1 MSLGLVGQKV
11 GMTRIFQEDGRSIPV
26 TVLQVEPNRVTQI
39 KTAATDGYEAIQVTI
54 GERRASRVTK
64 AMAGHYAKAKV
75 APGIGLWEFRTS
87 ADGSFSEMEVGSE
100 LNVDV
105 FAEGQKVDVQG
116 TTIGKGFAGVM
127 KRYNFGGLRA
137 SHGVSISHRSAGSI
151 GQCQDPGRV
160 FKGKKMAGHMGNVK
174 RTQQGLEVVR
184 IDGERNLILVKGSVP
199 GSKGGNVVIKP
210 SIKAKKTQGEG

>member
-11 GMTRIFQEDGRSIPV
+11 GMTRVFVEDGRSIPV
-26 TVLQVEPNRVTQI
+26 TVLQVEPNRVTQV
-39 KTAATDGYEAIQVTI
+39 KTEATDGYEAVQVTI
-54 GERRASRVTK
+54 GERRTTRVNK

-75 APGIGLWEFRTS
+75 APGIGLWEFRTP
-87 ADGSFSEMEVGSE
+87 AAEIEVGSE
-100 LNVDV
+100 LKVDL

-174 RTQQGLEVVR
+174 RTQQGLEIVR
-184 IDGERNLILVKGSVP
+184 VDGERNLLLVKGSVP

-210 SIKAKKTQGEG
+210 SIKSKKVAGEG

>member
-11 GMTRIFQEDGRSIPV
+11 GMTRVFVEDGRSIPV
-26 TVLQVEPNRVTQI
+26 TVLQVEPNRVTQL
-39 KTAATDGYEAIQVTI
+39 KTEATDGYEAVQVTI
-54 GERRASRVTK
+54 GERRATRVTK

-75 APGIGLWEFRTS
+75 TPGLGLWEFRAET
-87 ADGSFSEMEVGSE
+87 AELELGSE
-100 LNVDV
+100 LKVDL

-137 SHGVSISHRSAGSI
+137 THGVSISHRSAGSI

-174 RTQQGLEVVR
+174 RTQQGLEVIKV
-184 IDGERNLILVKGSVP
+184 DGERNLLLVKGSVP
-199 GSKGGNVVIKP
+199 GSKGGNVVIKA
-210 SIKAKKTQGEG
+210 SVKSKKSVGEG